1 MYMCLII
8 EHQKYVMQKLIHLQ
22 GEIYKSTIILVGN
35 FNTPLLLI
43 DRASRQ
49 KVSKD
54 SELTA
59 PSVN

>member
-43 DRASRQ
+43 DGASRQ

-54 SELTA
+54 SEVTA